1 MVGEIRDG
9 ETAKIA
15 LNAALTGHLVLST
28 LHTNNAAGAIPRLLE
43 MGIEPFLLAG
53 SINLIIGQR
62 LVRRLC
68 PHCKGKKCLR
78 CRKLGYHGRIAVAE
92 ALKPQ
97 AAFNELIGRKATIA
111 EFEAKAKEFGMT
123 TMLED
128 GRAKAAQNLTTRQEV
143 ERVAQE

>member
-1 MVGEIRDG
+1 VLGEIRDS

-15 LNAALTGHLVLST
+15 LNAALTGHLVLTT

-53 SINLIIGQR
+53 SINLIVAQR

-68 PHCKGKKCLR
+68 PYCTGKKCLR

-92 ALKPQ
+92 ALKPLQ
-97 AAFNELIGRKATIA
+97 QLDSRSIQTREPAVTFDATGGRD
-111 EFEAKAKEFGMT
+111 AK
-123 TMLED
+123 
-128 GRAKAAQNLTTRQEV
+128 
-143 ERVAQE
+143 